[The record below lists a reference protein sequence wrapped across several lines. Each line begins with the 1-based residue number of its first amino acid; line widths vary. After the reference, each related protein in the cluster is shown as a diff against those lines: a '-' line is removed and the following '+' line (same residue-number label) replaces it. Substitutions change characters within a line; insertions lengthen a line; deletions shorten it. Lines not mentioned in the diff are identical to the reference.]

1 MANFLD
7 SINKT
12 INTLDSLASVETA
25 KTDSANKVLD
35 SLNTRPMYEQS
46 LEKQPLLSNIYTYE
60 SPIIED
66 NEPIAE
72 SVGKKAKEDII
83 SKITGLDIGGEKF
96 KTELNEYE
104 TDSKR
109 VSELEK
115 EFNQLK
121 ELSDIAYKQAWP
133 RWDASIFPDFT
144 YNSNEEEKRYN
155 TLKSEMLKVGNEINK
170 ITNKWYDLDL
180 GSKLQPMNILGEQS
194 SSRFFPKNRAK
205 MLRESLGILHDESRR
220 INKMKSEYFAAFG
233 EPTEGSV
240 DVDDLMYDDLMEEKK
255 LKEELN
261 MRD

>member
-25 KTDSANKVLD
+25 KIDSANTVLD

-96 KTELNEYE
+96 KTELNEWHHQPP
-104 TDSKR
+104 TDKRWSGAFSNDDSGLTEFEQQGGKDTIKEVGAGTQYRKFYKDIERQQKGLSKSVNKFKQYLEVQGLKSKAR
-109 VSELEK
+109 ELEDHYLIDSYGWMRK
-115 EFNQLK
+115 WLK
-121 ELSDIAYKQAWP
+121 KFIS
-133 RWDASIFPDFT
+133 
-144 YNSNEEEKRYN
+144 
-155 TLKSEMLKVGNEINK
+155 
-170 ITNKWYDLDL
+170 
-180 GSKLQPMNILGEQS
+180 
-194 SSRFFPKNRAK
+194 
-205 MLRESLGILHDESRR
+205 
-220 INKMKSEYFAAFG
+220 
-233 EPTEGSV
+233 
-240 DVDDLMYDDLMEEKK
+240 DLM
-255 LKEELN
+255 
-261 MRD
+261 